1 MLATCCCTDLTVAPK
16 DQRPQVGESWRGR
29 AGCWCWTEERWFTA
43 SSRQLLRQ
51 AASSQQAL
59 ICTIFSF
66 SPVELQNI
74 TVVFCLLKLAKT
86 IKTVLIWIW
95 TILCWRCWIIWNYRD
110 IKHKLDWIGKNSF
123 SSNRAVLMLL
133 MYDLFSQAALTLSVF
148 QMIKIKF
155 NQPSQLLLSVDV

>member
-1 MLATCCCTDLTVAPK
+1 MLATCCCTNLTVAPK

-86 IKTVLIWIW
+86 IMTVLIWIW

-110 IKHKLDWIGKNSF
+110 IKHNLDSELEKNLSL
-123 SSNRAVLMLL
+123 RME
-133 MYDLFSQAALTLSVF
+133 LFWCCWCMICLVRLRWVNKRSQW
-148 QMIKIKF
+148 
-155 NQPSQLLLSVDV
+155 LLSHYLCFKWSR